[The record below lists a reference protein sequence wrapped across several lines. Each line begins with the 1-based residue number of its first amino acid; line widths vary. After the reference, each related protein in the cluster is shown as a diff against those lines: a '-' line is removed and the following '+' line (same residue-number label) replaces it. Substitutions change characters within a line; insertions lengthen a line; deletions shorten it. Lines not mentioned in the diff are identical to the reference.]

1 VHVTKR
7 IRPEVGRLRKRR
19 LQAVLRR
26 AFAAGCERPGFRICQ
41 FSIQGNHIH
50 LICEA
55 DSAEALARG
64 IQGWS
69 VRVARGLN
77 RVLGRRG
84 PVFADRYHAEI
95 ITTPS
100 QTRATL
106 CYVLHNGRRHGERLD
121 RRLRGADAYSSAWWF
136 DGWRD
141 DGWRAGLPPPPEKTV
156 ADARSWLLAKG
167 WRRRGL
173 IAVDEVPAAAR
184 PLTPAARAIPG
195 RAARRWRGRRSGR

>member
-1 VHVTKR
+1 LRRAEVKDRFPVHVTKR

-26 AFAAGCERPGFRICQ
+26 AFATGCEKPGFRICQ

-55 DSAEALARG
+55 ASAEALARG

-69 VRVARGLN
+69 VRVARGIN
-77 RVLGRRG
+77 GVLGRRG

-95 ITTPS
+95 IKTPR

-121 RRLRGADAYSSAWWF
+121 RRLRGVDAYSSAWWF

-141 DGWRAGLPPPPEKTV
+141 DGWRAGLPPPQAKTV
-156 ADARSWLLAKG
+156 ADARSWLLTKG

-173 IAVDEVPAAAR
+173 ITVDETPAAAR
-184 PLTPAARAIPG
+184 RESASARG
-195 RAARRWRGRRSGR
+195 RAVG

>member
-1 VHVTKR
+1 L
-7 IRPEVGRLRKRR
+7 IP
-19 LQAVLRR
+19 
-26 AFAAGCERPGFRICQ
+26 
-41 FSIQGNHIH
+41 QGNHIH

-121 RRLRGADAYSSAWWF
+121 SRLRGADAYSSAWWF
-136 DGWRD
+136 DGGKTMAGAPVCRRHQPRQSPMHGRGYSPE
-141 DGWRAGLPPPPEKTV
+141 DGGGE
-156 ADARSWLLAKG
+156 G
-167 WRRRGL
+167 
-173 IAVDEVPAAAR
+173 
-184 PLTPAARAIPG
+184 
-195 RAARRWRGRRSGR
+195 